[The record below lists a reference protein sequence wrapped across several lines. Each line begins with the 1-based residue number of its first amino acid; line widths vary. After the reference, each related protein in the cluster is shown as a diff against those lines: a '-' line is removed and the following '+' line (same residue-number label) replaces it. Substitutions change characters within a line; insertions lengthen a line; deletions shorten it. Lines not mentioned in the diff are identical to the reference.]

1 MDFLSDYE
9 LYHKPYCFHR
19 NYVAFSAFGLISAI
33 MHRKLVYMHGT
44 MEIPPMIYV
53 LQIGPQGNGKS
64 EPLRFSKRM
73 FVQVA
78 PDLEIGASTQT
89 SADIV
94 KTMADEKFVRVY
106 TNWRGESTEV
116 RPYAFFLSEFK
127 DFIAYN
133 PIHMLNFLGNIY
145 DENPYK
151 SSLIKRGV
159 EYILN
164 PALTIIACENTEQ
177 LIKFMKTDVFSGGL
191 SRRFIIVNEPTYPKR
206 NPFIEDEDTQ
216 FVEVNELL
224 WQRLKQRLVDI
235 RKLTGQYKWDPPA
248 KGLYAKWFSDRQ
260 RDLERETNAL
270 MKGYLSTAHVQLWK
284 LMMLAG
290 VVQDNPMFLFT
301 KDLLDL
307 CSAHLLILEPKMRL
321 INLASSRNETMDG
334 QRKILD
340 LLELNDGKL
349 PEKQLRRTVEGEFR
363 NPMELLS
370 VIKNLEDT
378 DRVIKRQ
385 LMEKN
390 GEGVGVARWFIITK
404 SRFDKGVKSGEF
416 KLQPKE

>member
-19 NYVAFSAFGLISAI
+19 NYVAFNAFGLISAI

-53 LQIGPQGNGKS
+53 LNIGPQGNGKS
-64 EPLRFSKRM
+64 EPLRFSKKF
-73 FVQVA
+73 FVAVA

-94 KTMADEKFVRVY
+94 KTMADDKFARVF
-106 TNWRGESTEV
+106 TNWRGESIEV
-116 RPYAFFLSEFK
+116 RPLVFFISEFK

-164 PALTIIACENTEQ
+164 PAVTITACENTEQ
-177 LIKFMKTDVFSGGL
+177 LVKFMKTDVFSGGL

-206 NPFIEDEDTQ
+206 SAFIEESVSADET
-216 FVEVNELL
+216 L
-224 WQRLKQRLVDI
+224 WLKLKQRLVDI
-235 RKLTGQYKWDPPA
+235 RKLTGQYKWDPAA
-248 KGLYAKWFSDRQ
+248 KSTYEKWFNDRQ
-260 RDLERETNAL
+260 RDLEKETNAL

-290 VVQDNPMFLFT
+290 AVSDNPMFLFT
-301 KDLLDL
+301 KDLLDM
-307 CSAHLLILEPKMRL
+307 CSAHLLVLEPKMRL

-334 QRKILD
+334 QRKLID
-340 LLELNDGKL
+340 LLDANDGKM
-349 PEKQLRRTVEGEFR
+349 PEKQLRRTMEGEFR

-378 DRVIKRQ
+378 DRVVKKQ
-385 LMEKN
+385 MKEPN
-390 GEGVGVARWFIITK
+390 GSGVDVIRWFVITK
-404 SRFDKGVKSGEF
+404 SRWDKGVKSGEF
-416 KLQPKE
+416 KIQQKEHNQ